1 MLATRLSLSGRL
13 QTLKTISSQ
22 IRLFS
27 NDVKT
32 GTVRRSFRSR
42 LFQQGVTAEA
52 KPLTDTP
59 LRMGRGLVAG
69 ASFIGLGAL
78 AFYGLGLSS
87 EVGIAEKSAL
97 WPQYV
102 RERVHKTYG
111 YLGGGLGI
119 TAFAGYLASKSP
131 MLLELFSRNSLVA
144 SLAMIAAVVGTG
156 MITQSLPYDP
166 NNINTK
172 HLAWVIHAS
181 LLGAMLAPMALLGG
195 AVVTRAAWYTAGIVG
210 GLSTIAATAP
220 SEKFLS
226 MGGPLAVGL
235 GAVFASSVA
244 GMFLPPTTRLG
255 LGLYSISLYGGL
267 VLFSMFLLY
276 DTQKIVHQA
285 ERAPHYDPI
294 NNSIHIYLDILNI
307 FVRMVTILSGG
318 GSRRK

>member
-1 MLATRLSLSGRL
+1 MLASRLSLSGRIHS
-13 QTLKTISSQ
+13 LKTISNQ
-22 IRLFS
+22 FRLFT
-27 NDVKT
+27 NDVKS
-32 GTVRRSFRSR
+32 GTVRRSLRSR
-42 LFQQGVTAEA
+42 LFQQGVAAEA

-59 LRMGRGLVAG
+59 LRIGRGLVAG

-87 EVGIAEKSAL
+87 EVGIAEKSAM

-102 RERVHKTYG
+102 RDRVHKTYS

-119 TAFAGYLASKSP
+119 TALAGYFASKSP
-131 MLLELFSRNSLVA
+131 ILLEVFSRNSLVA
-144 SLAMIAAVVGTG
+144 SIAMIVAVVGSG

-166 NNINTK
+166 NNFTAK
-172 HLAWVIHAS
+172 HLAWAFHAS

-195 AVVTRAAWYTAGIVG
+195 AVLTRAAWYTAGIVG

-235 GAVFASSVA
+235 GLVFASSVA

-285 ERAPHYDPI
+285 ERAPYYDPI

-307 FVRMVTILSGG
+307 FIRMVSILSGG
-318 GSRRK
+318 GNKRK